1 LREVDDEVVGD
12 VFSQGDQP
20 LSYVKTASKVPI
32 FEYAIVCEVSVTE
45 EKKAGRGAKL
55 TLKITKQQHNKV
67 SKHMAETRKRALS
80 LLINYSEAARG
91 IEGVF
96 R

>member
-1 LREVDDEVVGD
+1 MREVDDEVVGD

-20 LSYVKTASKVPI
+20 LSYVKAVSKVPI

-45 EKKAGRGAKL
+45 EKKTGRGAKL
-55 TLKITKQQHNKV
+55 TLKITKQQYNKV

-80 LLINYSEAARG
+80 LLINYSEAPRG
-91 IEGVF
+91 GEGVL
-96 R
+96 